1 MFPVTTSM
9 SLKQPDRRIDLMR
22 ERYKLLI
29 YGTGVIGSIYAV
41 KLSNAGYDVSVY
53 ARGNRL
59 QSLESKGLL
68 YRENKAVLHAS
79 VTVLDKL
86 NPTDVFDYVFVPI
99 KYEQIETALTELSVN
114 KSPNIVTMVNN
125 PKGYAAWENLIGKGR
140 LIPAFAGAGG
150 WIEDG
155 VLHFAI
161 TPRIIQ
167 STTFGEIDG
176 AITDRLHVLAKIF
189 QSCRIPYSISK
200 NMDAWQKSHVALVVP
215 LARAIYFDGGDN
227 YTTAKNHKAI
237 QLMSATLK
245 RNFMTL
251 KSKSIPI
258 TPSKLNIFRICPLW
272 MMNVF
277 LQAFYS
283 TKLAATVSSHVP
295 YIKEEIMLLDSEL
308 QELFLAK

>member
-41 KLSNAGYDVSVY
+41 KLSNAGHDVSVY

-68 YRENKAVLHAS
+68 YRENKAVLQAS

-86 NPTDVFDYVFVPI
+86 NPTDVFDYIFVPI

-125 PKGYAAWENLIGKGR
+125 PKGYAVWENLIGKGR

-161 TPRIIQ
+161 TPRILQ
-167 STTFGEIDG
+167 STTFGP
-176 AITDRLHVLAKIF
+176 
-189 QSCRIPYSISK
+189 S
-200 NMDAWQKSHVALVVP
+200 
-215 LARAIYFDGGDN
+215 N
-227 YTTAKNHKAI
+227 Y
-237 QLMSATLK
+237 LS
-245 RNFMTL
+245 R
-251 KSKSIPI
+251 P
-258 TPSKLNIFRICPLW
+258 W
-272 MMNVF
+272 
-277 LQAFYS
+277 
-283 TKLAATVSSHVP
+283 
-295 YIKEEIMLLDSEL
+295 
-308 QELFLAK
+308 